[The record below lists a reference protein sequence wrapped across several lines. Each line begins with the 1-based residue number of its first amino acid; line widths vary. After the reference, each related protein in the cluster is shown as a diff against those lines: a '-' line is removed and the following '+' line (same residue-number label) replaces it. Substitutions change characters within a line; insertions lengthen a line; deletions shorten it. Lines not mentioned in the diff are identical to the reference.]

1 MTSTLKV
8 DQIQL
13 TDGNA
18 PTAADLGFAAGSV
31 LQVVSAH
38 KSDPA
43 TANSVYPTW
52 SDIGFEAS
60 ITPTSATS
68 KILMISNLTIGNN
81 SAMFSYHRILR
92 DGTVAID
99 VGDVSPNQAQVTST
113 YYQDHNGGQMIKQ
126 TSTFL
131 DSPATTSQVTYKI
144 QVCGASNSIFYLN
157 RSGRDGAYTQYDGRG
172 ASNIILMEIAG

>member
-1 MTSTLKV
+1 MSTLYV
-8 DQIQL
+8 DNLQP
-13 TDGNA
+13 N
-18 PTAADLGFAAGSV
+18 LGSRVMAAGHV
-31 LQVVSAH
+31 VQVVSAH

-68 KILMISNLTIGNN
+68 KILMISNLSIGNN
-81 SAMFSYHRILR
+81 TSMFSYYRILR

-99 VGDVSPNQAQVTST
+99 VGDADTNRAQVTSS
-113 YYQDHNGGQMIKQ
+113 YYQDHNGGQIIKQ

-144 QVCGASNSIFYLN
+144 QVCGSSNSTFYLN
-157 RSGRDGAYTQYDGRG
+157 RSSRDQASTQYDGRG
-172 ASNIILMEIAG
+172 ASNLILMEIAQ